1 MCLKTDIAMSCD
13 IVAPDNDCYIC
24 FDNKKSDT
32 FKCRK
37 CQNSICNKCFY
48 QLSRDVYNPLT
59 KKLDMSLKC
68 PTCRCDAIYSYEDF
82 EKDEI
87 IYLVN
92 NHIKHLHSY
101 LEERE
106 CLRQEIITNKQKVEI
121 LERKENILKY
131 KLNGYNKINEYVDSR
146 KTKYIPKT
154 AIQKLINDVF

>member
-13 IVAPDNDCYIC
+13 IIAPDNECYIC
-24 FDNKKSDT
+24 FDNNKSDT

-48 QLSRDVYNPLT
+48 QLSRDVYNPIT
-59 KKLDMSLKC
+59 KRMDMSLKC

-92 NHIKHLHSY
+92 NHIKQLHSFFK
-101 LEERE
+101 ERDE
-106 CLRQEIITNKQKVEI
+106 LRKEI
-121 LERKENILKY
+121 LDNQKKVDLLESKKNILEY
-131 KLNGYNKINEYVDSR
+131 KLNGYSKINEYVYNR

-154 AIQKLINDVF
+154 AIQKLINDF